1 MPLLSV
7 IIPVYNVERYIKKCF
22 DSIIV
27 QIKDADVEIICIND
41 GSTDK
46 SGEICDEYAAKYNK
60 IKVYHQNNKGV
71 AAARNY
77 GLSIIKGQYIAWIDP
92 DDYISNKWYEN
103 ISTLIMEEQPDI
115 LFFDYVLMDNNNLK
129 IKCFADKTD
138 YISQEKFLTEIVKD
152 VKIQSQLWQKVF
164 KRELFKNIRFPEN
177 IKCMEDYA
185 ILHKIILKA
194 NKIYYLKKILYF
206 YRIRENSL
214 VKKFDLEKS
223 FKCYLIAKERYS
235 YLNNT
240 KIEASKIGYLIQAL
254 GFCIQFCK
262 INAFER
268 KNYSGMFRICKNEI
282 NRNIFYIL
290 VEKEFDIRIKLKF
303 LLCYLSFLKT
313 SAKIYNFIK
322 NIRNK
327 GYFNY

>member
-115 LFFDYVLMDNNNLK
+115 LELTFNSYIFSDIDNKDILEEVVYT
-129 IKCFADKTD
+129 ICL
-138 YISQEKFLTEIVKD
+138 SVKD
-152 VKIQSQLWQKVF
+152 NYDVDEVV
-164 KRELFKNIRFPEN
+164 
-177 IKCMEDYA
+177 IKSEDEE
-185 ILHKIILKA
+185 ILKTV
-194 NKIYYLKKILYF
+194 LK
-206 YRIRENSL
+206 
-214 VKKFDLEKS
+214 
-223 FKCYLIAKERYS
+223 
-235 YLNNT
+235 
-240 KIEASKIGYLIQAL
+240 
-254 GFCIQFCK
+254 
-262 INAFER
+262 
-268 KNYSGMFRICKNEI
+268 EI
-282 NRNIFYIL
+282 
-290 VEKEFDIRIKLKF
+290 K
-303 LLCYLSFLKT
+303 
-313 SAKIYNFIK
+313 
-322 NIRNK
+322 
-327 GYFNY
+327 